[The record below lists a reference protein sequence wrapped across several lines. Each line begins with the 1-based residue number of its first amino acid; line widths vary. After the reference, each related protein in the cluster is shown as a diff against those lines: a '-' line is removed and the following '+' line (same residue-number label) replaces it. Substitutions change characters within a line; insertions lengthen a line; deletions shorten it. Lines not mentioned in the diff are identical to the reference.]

1 MYFHLPGVFIIIIGY
16 LFCCWLF
23 CYNLG
28 IASVD
33 SNPLSKG
40 CCIKKYFT
48 KTTAKLT
55 LEEVRNSITYVRE
68 QYTGSNWDLKCDDA
82 TVEFEL
88 FLANLSSG
96 RFKGIELK
104 DFMLFSSG
112 YDKIPSF
119 GKKRKLRYFLLMMEN
134 CQERL
139 PVDCLC
145 KCVYLTLKIILLMPL
160 NTGKVMVCF
169 KLLFKIRWY

>member
-33 SNPLSKG
+33 SNLLSKG

-104 DFMLFSSG
+104 DFMLFAS
-112 YDKIPSF
+112 KQNPF
-119 GKKRKLRYFLLMMEN
+119 FRLKKEN
-134 CQERL
+134 WGIFCWWW
-139 PVDCLC
+139 
-145 KCVYLTLKIILLMPL
+145 KTAKSVYLWTVYA
-160 NTGKVMVCF
+160 NVC
-169 KLLFKIRWY
+169 I

>member
-1 MYFHLPGVFIIIIGY
+1 M
-16 LFCCWLF
+16 
-23 CYNLG
+23 
-28 IASVD
+28 D
-33 SNPLSKG
+33 SNLLSKG

-48 KTTAKLT
+48 KTTATLT
-55 LEEVRNSITYVRE
+55 LEKVRNSITYVRE

-104 DFMLFSSG
+104 DFMLFASG

-119 GKKRKLRYFLLMMEN
+119 GLKKKIEVFFVDDGKLPRASTCGLFMEMCVSNTQDNLAYAVEHGQGYGLL
-134 CQERL
+134 
-139 PVDCLC
+139 
-145 KCVYLTLKIILLMPL
+145 
-160 NTGKVMVCF
+160 
-169 KLLFKIRWY
+169 